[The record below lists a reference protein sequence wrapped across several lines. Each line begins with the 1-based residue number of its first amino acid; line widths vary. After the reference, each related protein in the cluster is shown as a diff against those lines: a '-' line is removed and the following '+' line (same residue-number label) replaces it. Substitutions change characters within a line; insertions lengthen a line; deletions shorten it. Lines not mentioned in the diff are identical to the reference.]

1 MKKEERKKTDLR
13 VLGPKAYYSGS
24 SSIEAVYTKT
34 TLHGKY
40 AVYFESWGEHRE
52 SAREEEMLTTY
63 FERICSRLF
72 GASRGG

>member
-40 AVYFESWGEHRE
+40 AVYFESWGNI
-52 SAREEEMLTTY
+52 
-63 FERICSRLF
+63 ERVRAKKKCL
-72 GASRGG
+72 